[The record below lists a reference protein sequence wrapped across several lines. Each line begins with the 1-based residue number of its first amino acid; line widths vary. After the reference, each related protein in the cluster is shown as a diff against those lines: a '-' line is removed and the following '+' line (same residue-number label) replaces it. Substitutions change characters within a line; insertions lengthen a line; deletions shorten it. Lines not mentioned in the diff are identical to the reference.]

1 VFEKTK
7 MNLTKGKKYR
17 VRIEYYQNM
26 GAAIAKFQW
35 GREHEDY
42 TPKIDNII
50 KQSDVVV
57 YVGGIT
63 PWLEGEDMPVN
74 VEGFKGGD
82 RTTLDL
88 PKVQER
94 ILKKIKA
101 YEKPII
107 LVMLNGSPLSVN
119 WANENVNAIL
129 EGWYPGEE
137 GGNAIADVILG
148 NYNPAGRLPVTFY
161 ASVND
166 LPPFEDYSMKG
177 RTYRYFNGTPLY
189 EFGYGLSY
197 TDFKYSDLRVPK
209 KVKTNENIKVTVG
222 VMNIGTMDGDE
233 VIELYVKILDAKVPV
248 PNYALQGF
256 KRIFLNIG
264 EKKSVEFE
272 LKPEQLSVIND
283 QNQRVV
289 EPGKIQL
296 YVGGRQP
303 SQKALSSGNV
313 LKTELEVSGEV
324 NLIE

>member
-1 VFEKTK
+1 
-7 MNLTKGKKYR
+7 
-17 VRIEYYQNM
+17 
-26 GAAIAKFQW
+26 
-35 GREHEDY
+35 
-42 TPKIDNII
+42 
-50 KQSDVVV
+50 
-57 YVGGIT
+57 
-63 PWLEGEDMPVN
+63 MPVN